1 LRIPGAKG
9 AVPEYAKKRVVT
21 DNDDSR
27 IGGDALM
34 RMIREQIATN
44 SIASTLANGSTN
56 LAPETMTLF
65 AEIENDLATVDQYS
79 RPRTSVGRTRI
90 FGLSVPFGAF
100 LLKLHAFIFRDQR
113 NANAAIVQAL
123 RTSLQ
128 LNVRLAADLQ
138 ALRALVERGPTPVDS
153 SNTADHL

>member
-1 LRIPGAKG
+1 
-9 AVPEYAKKRVVT
+9 VVT

-34 RMIREQIATN
+34 RTIRENISAN
-44 SIASTLANGSTN
+44 SIASALANGTTN

-65 AEIENDLATVDQYS
+65 AEIENDLTTVERYS
-79 RPRTSVGRTRI
+79 RPRNSVGRTRI
-90 FGLSVPFGAF
+90 FGLSVPFASF

-113 NANAAIVQAL
+113 NANFAIVQAL

-128 LNVRLAADLQ
+128 LNAQLAADLH
-138 ALRALVERGPTPVDS
+138 ALRVLVERSPVDS
-153 SNTADHL
+153 SRSADR